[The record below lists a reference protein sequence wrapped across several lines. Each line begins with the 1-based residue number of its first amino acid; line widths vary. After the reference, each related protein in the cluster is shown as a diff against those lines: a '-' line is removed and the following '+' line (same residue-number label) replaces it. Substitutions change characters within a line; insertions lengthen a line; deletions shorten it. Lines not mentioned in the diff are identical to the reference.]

1 MIEPRVNRLL
11 RWLYI
16 LRLTMKLGWS
26 KARDLT
32 AYRLC
37 SDCFSDH
44 GLSLTATQIGLVHDV
59 TCPNCRSLYGRKL
72 TLQLLHG
79 LAYRFFVWGTL
90 HRSEYGAVPVV
101 QFNASPH
108 ADTFPEPDWPKA
120 DMRLIEDAT
129 DINFFRYEPRFWMLG
144 LNIEPLDA
152 LKERSTRAS
161 TIQRILR
168 EFPDT
173 VLRKGELFY
182 RLRKNVERP
191 QDTGQFDT
199 RPASLTRHGRLD
211 SERLPVMYASSDLQ
225 ICVHECRVTAEDDTY
240 VATLAPNRDLRI
252 LDLTALLS
260 EPRATEFESLDL
272 SVHMLFL
279 AGEHSYEICRSIAQV
294 ASDAGYDGL
303 AYPSYFSLIK
313 SGHVPFETTYGIS
326 HRRIPQ
332 LAEHEQSK
340 ISHNLALFGR
350 PLEQRTVRVQ
360 CINRLILRKVS
371 YDFHFGPAVS

>member
-16 LRLTMKLGWS
+16 LRLSMKLGWS

-44 GLSLTATQIGLVHDV
+44 GLRLTATQIGLVHDV
-59 TCPNCRSLYGRKL
+59 TCPNCRSRNGRKL

-90 HRSEYGAVPVV
+90 HRSDYGAVPVV

-108 ADTFPEPDWPKA
+108 ADTFPEPVWPKA

-129 DINFFRYEPRFWMLG
+129 DINFFHYEPRFWMLG

-152 LKERSTRAS
+152 LKDPFTRAS
-161 TIQRILR
+161 TIQRIFR

-173 VLRKGELFY
+173 VLRNGELFY

-211 SERLPVMYASSDLQ
+211 SERLPVMYASSDLH
-225 ICVHECRVTAEDDTY
+225 ICVHECRVTAEDDSY

-252 LDLTALLS
+252 LDLTAMLS
-260 EPRATEFESLDL
+260 EPHATEFETLDL
-272 SVHMLFL
+272 TIHMLFL
-279 AGEHSYEICRSIAQV
+279 AGEHSYEICRSIAQA

-326 HRRIPQ
+326 HRRISQ
-332 LAEHEQSK
+332 LAELEKSK
-340 ISHNLALFGR
+340 IAQNLALFGR
-350 PLEQRTVRVQ
+350 PLKQRTVRVE
-360 CINRLILRKVS
+360 CINRLVLRKVS
-371 YDFHFGPAVS
+371 YDYHFGPAVS